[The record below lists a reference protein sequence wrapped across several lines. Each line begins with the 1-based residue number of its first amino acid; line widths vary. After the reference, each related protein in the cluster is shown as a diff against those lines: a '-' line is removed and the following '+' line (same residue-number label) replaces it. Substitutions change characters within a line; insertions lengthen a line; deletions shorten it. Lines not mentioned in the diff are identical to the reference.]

1 MSQSSSNKDK
11 LATAQHQ
18 TGVRDEVGLYLNIF
32 DRWSKAFKSMTS
44 NLDGSMTDQERYAS
58 QILEIHRLGFQSS
71 LDLLSKRSEVDN
83 QILWD
88 EYTETFD
95 QAVSIA
101 ESLLQKSTAPF
112 GGLPTRPRPFFTLDL
127 GVVGPL
133 YDIAH
138 RCRDPFVR
146 RRAIHL
152 LYTYPRQEG
161 MWDGVLA
168 ARVAERVVAIEETG
182 LGAVRTCADV
192 PDWARTSDV
201 LPIFDLEHRRA
212 VLSYQRAESAYP
224 HVRAPVQEMMQW

>member
-1 MSQSSSNKDK
+1 MSTSSSNNDN
-11 LATAQHQ
+11 LVTAQHQ
-18 TGVRDEVGLYLNIF
+18 TAARDEVGLYLNVF
-32 DRWSKAFKSMTS
+32 DRWTNAFKSMTS
-44 NLDGSMTDQERYAS
+44 NLNQSMTDQEKYAS
-58 QILEIHRLGFQSS
+58 QVLEIYRLGFQSS
-71 LDLLSKRSEVDN
+71 LDYLSKRAEVDN
-83 QILWD
+83 QMLWD
-88 EYTETFD
+88 EYTESFD
-95 QAVSIA
+95 QAVSIV
-101 ESLLQKSTAPF
+101 ESLLEKSSAYLGDPSV
-112 GGLPTRPRPFFTLDL
+112 RQRPFFTLDL

-152 LYTYPRQEG
+152 LYTYPRQEV

-168 ARVAERVVAIEETG
+168 ARVAERVVAIEESG
-182 LGAVRTCADV
+182 LGPVRTCADV

-224 HVRAPVQEMMQW
+224 HVRAPVQETMQW